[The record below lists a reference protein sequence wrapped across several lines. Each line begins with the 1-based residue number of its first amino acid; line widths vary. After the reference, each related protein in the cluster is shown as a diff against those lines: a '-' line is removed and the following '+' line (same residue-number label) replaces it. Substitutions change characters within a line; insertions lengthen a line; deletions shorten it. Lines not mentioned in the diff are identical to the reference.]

1 MMKAALASALAFAV
15 IGCLS
20 ISSGRIQFTQAS
32 AEDGIV
38 EATGSVNAGPNVTEA
53 KIARLK
59 RALRLTAAQE
69 VHWHPVESTLRRISQ
84 SWKHDS
90 ASGIVQRVKAKVA
103 GYASH
108 ASAYQQV
115 ASAAGPLIAALDE
128 KQKQDGMRI
137 IREFGFRAQ

>member
-1 MMKAALASALAFAV
+1 MLKAALAGALAFAT

-20 ISSGRIQFTQAS
+20 VSSGHIQVAKANAQ
-32 AEDGIV
+32 EVVV
-38 EATGSVNAGPNVTEA
+38 ETTGSVNAGPNVTEA

-59 RALRLTAAQE
+59 RALRLTSAQE
-69 VHWHPVESTLRRISQ
+69 VHWHPVESTLRKIAQ
-84 SWKHDS
+84 SSRRES
-90 ASGIVQRVKAKVA
+90 ASGIVQRVRAKVS

-115 ASAAGPLIAALDE
+115 ASAAGPLIASLDE

-137 IREFGFRAQ
+137 IREFGFNGQ

>member
-1 MMKAALASALAFAV
+1 MLKAALAGALAFAT

-38 EATGSVNAGPNVTEA
+38 ETTGAVNAGPNVTEA

-69 VHWHPVESTLRRISQ
+69 VHWHPVESTLRRIAQ
-84 SWKHDS
+84 SSRRES
-90 ASGIVQRVKAKVA
+90 ASGIVQRVRAKVS

-115 ASAAGPLIAALDE
+115 SSVAGPLIASLDE
-128 KQKQDGMRI
+128 KQKQDGMRM
-137 IREFGFRAQ
+137 IREFGFNGQ